1 MRRHLQVH
9 VQVGRPSEP
18 NWAYNDANGTILL
31 AAWSRI
37 RSVLLA
43 TGLQRV
49 SKENVIGNFK
59 IIGNP
64 RLQDISALG
73 TSLRCKD
80 GVPGS
85 VNSTAVLGVIQVIP
99 KDPFPFWNT
108 CLMSTAGQARDPSPF
123 LALLDRNQTI
133 PAYEEKLL
141 KEESSSL
148 QSHFSTLC
156 LGLDQATCLSFFTL
170 SHGR

>member
-18 NWAYNDANGTILL
+18 NWAYNYANGTILL
-31 AAWSRI
+31 AAWSR
-37 RSVLLA
+37 SLLLA

-49 SKENVIGNFK
+49 TKENVIGNFQ

-64 RLQDISALG
+64 RLQDISALS

-85 VNSTAVLGVIQVIP
+85 VNSTAVLGVIQVVP
-99 KDPFPFWNT
+99 KDPFPFWNS

-123 LALLDRNQTI
+123 LALLDRNQTN
-133 PAYEEKLL
+133 PAYEE

-156 LGLDQATCLSFFTL
+156 LGLGQATCPSPPSFFTL
-170 SHGR
+170 SPGR